1 MADFL
6 KSAASYFS
14 STNPSNGVGE
24 NPLIGTVVNVNSV
37 QLRIKRQIGEG
48 LLSVFFSTLH
58 FKSQFYSFIAWK
70 AIKICMCS
78 ISDYHINF
86 GLAYSRLLPFLFV
99 DFHSGFGLVLGSSS

>member
-1 MADFL
+1 MVSHILKVQMADFL

-48 LLSVFFSTLH
+48 LSGFSFTFFTIFVRFL
-58 FKSQFYSFIAWK
+58 
-70 AIKICMCS
+70 CS
-78 ISDYHINF
+78 I
-86 GLAYSRLLPFLFV
+86 
-99 DFHSGFGLVLGSSS
+99 

>member
-1 MADFL
+1 MVSHILKVQMADFL

-48 LLSVFFSTLH
+48 LSWLFHTFS
-58 FKSQFYSFIAWK
+58 
-70 AIKICMCS
+70 
-78 ISDYHINF
+78 
-86 GLAYSRLLPFLFV
+86 FLFSYESFV
-99 DFHSGFGLVLGSSS
+99 LDFSMIWRVK